1 MCLCD
6 RVKGEVE
13 KLRRA
18 FSPAE
23 TEPDVSW
30 IRFVAAVLF
39 VLGPVA
45 LLSMH
50 GGLSW

>member
-23 TEPDVSW
+23 AETDFSW
-30 IRFVAAVLF
+30 VRFVAAVLF
-39 VLGPVA
+39 VLVPVV
-45 LLSMH
+45 LISMH